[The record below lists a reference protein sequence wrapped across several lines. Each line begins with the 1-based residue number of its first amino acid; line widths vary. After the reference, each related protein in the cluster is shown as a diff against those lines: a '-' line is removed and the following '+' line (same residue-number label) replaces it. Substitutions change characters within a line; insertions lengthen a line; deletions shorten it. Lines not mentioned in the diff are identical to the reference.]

1 LKKIKVKTR
10 KGVAR
15 RFHITGSGKV
25 MRRIQNRRHL
35 RRNKSKKAIRNYRIP
50 VEVKSPYAKKIR
62 KMLGLN

>member
-1 LKKIKVKTR
+1 MKKIKVKTR

-15 RFHITGSGKV
+15 RFHITGTGKI

-50 VEVKSPYAKKIR
+50 VEVKAPYARKIKR
-62 KMLGLN
+62 MLGLK